1 MIKLVKE
8 NNIRIIEESE
18 ILMEMANLSPKRTG
32 LKVAIWSDGDGKSR
46 NKKDKL
52 PRVKI
57 GTNDYEVSVSIEKEP
72 KILAQTKNIKENE
85 MNKIKEAMKYISK
98 NYDLFLKHY
107 ESSYDDFDDNDLFD
121 ALRERGDFK

>member
-8 NNIRIIEESE
+8 NDIRIIEESE
-18 ILMEMANLSPKRTG
+18 ILMEMTNLSPKRTG

-72 KILAQTKNIKENE
+72 KILAQTK
-85 MNKIKEAMKYISK
+85 YISK

>member
-1 MIKLVKE
+1 
-8 NNIRIIEESE
+8 
-18 ILMEMANLSPKRTG
+18 MEMA
-32 LKVAIWSDGDGKSR
+32 KVEI
-46 NKKDKL
+46 KKDKL

-72 KILAQTKNIKENE
+72 KILAQTKNIKQNE

-107 ESSYDDFDDNDLFD
+107 ESSYNDFDDNDLFD

>member
-8 NNIRIIEESE
+8 NNIRIIEEADF
-18 ILMEMANLSPKRTG
+18 LMEMAILSPNRPG
-32 LKVAIWSDGDGKSR
+32 LEVVIWSDGNDKSR

-57 GTNDYEVSVSIEKEP
+57 GTDDYEVSVSIEKEP
-72 KILAQTKNIKENE
+72 KILAQTKNIKQNE

-107 ESSYDDFDDNDLFD
+107 ESSYNDFDDNDLFD